1 MGENVLMFNNWNMI
15 KIHSV
20 FTKKKREKKYIS
32 FVKFS
37 VDQYIL

>member
-20 FTKKKREKKYIS
+20 FKNKKRERKI
-32 FVKFS
+32 
-37 VDQYIL
+37 VDIICKIQY